1 MIAFQSLGDLISRP
15 CTGSIVCSS
24 DLSVFGLPS
33 ICMDSDGECNPAS
46 VGGSSGSNGNPMPI
60 GGSNPGSVGLPG
72 GSAQQGALSNNCSG
86 ITELFL
92 GCNKGSGIENPAIS
106 YLKFL
111 YYLTCFGLLA
121 AGLTKQYI
129 LKKIL

>member
-1 MIAFQSLGDLISRP
+1 MIALGDLNRP
-15 CTGSIVCSS
+15 CVGPITCGA
-24 DLSVFGLPS
+24 DLSAFGIPTSCYDTIGDCDPS
-33 ICMDSDGECNPAS
+33 LS
-46 VGGSSGSNGNPMPI
+46 GGNGGNGNPMPI

-72 GSAQQGALSNNCSG
+72 GVAQQGALSNNCTG

-121 AGLTKQYI
+121 AGLTKQYV